1 MPLSGGD
8 RRAYV
13 RELKRVEQLHAEL
26 ERKVTAAYAAAD
38 EHLRL
43 AHRIACEEWNARLW
57 LGGDIEP
64 SPQIQHAIDAGCTLL
79 EVRCGQCR
87 AIRRIDLGE
96 VIWPRDKP
104 VHTLRRALFCEPCRA
119 ATAVNFRPDGGRKF
133 RPALIAL
140 LMPEPHAQPPV
151 AARAARR

>member
-1 MPLSGGD
+1 MDTTAP
-8 RRAYV
+8 RAG
-13 RELKRVEQLHAEL
+13 
-26 ERKVTAAYAAAD
+26 AAKAAANIP
-38 EHLRL
+38 EF
-43 AHRIACEEWNARLW
+43 AVSEIA
-57 LGGDIEP
+57 G
-64 SPQIQHAIDAGCTLL
+64 
-79 EVRCGQCR
+79 